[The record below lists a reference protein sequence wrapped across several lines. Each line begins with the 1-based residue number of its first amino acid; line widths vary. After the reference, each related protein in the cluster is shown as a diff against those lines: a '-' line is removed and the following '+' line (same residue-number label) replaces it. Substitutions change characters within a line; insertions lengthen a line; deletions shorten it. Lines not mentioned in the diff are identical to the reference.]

1 MRDRERCVRNQY
13 EPYTKGAEMK
23 KLMVMGAGTYQVP
36 LIKKARE
43 MGVYTIVV
51 SIPGKYPGF
60 AFADEICYEDTVDY
74 ERILEIAREKQIDG
88 IVTAGTDVAVITIG
102 KVCDELGLTGL
113 SFEAAQIASNKIR
126 MKKKYEEYGVR
137 TARFREVSFE
147 DDMYEKAKELHFPLI
162 FKAVDTSGSRGI
174 IRVDSVDEFEEARS
188 IVRANT
194 RTDYFIIEEFIEGK
208 EFGAQAFVYH
218 GEVKFILPHG
228 DYVFQGDTGVPI
240 GHFAPYE
247 LGDGIIEDAKV
258 QLEKA
263 IEAMGLDNCA
273 INADFILK
281 DDKTYVLELGGRSG
295 ATCLAELVSIYY
307 GFDYY
312 EKLVLAALGEDVVF
326 PKEHAVPNAS
336 MLLRSEKDGVICSIE
351 NKNEPDEDIYEIQF
365 DYGIGDRVKK
375 FHVGPNRIG
384 HVITKGETL
393 DAAVEKLNEALD
405 KITITVE

>member
-1 MRDRERCVRNQY
+1 
-13 EPYTKGAEMK
+13 MK
-23 KLMVMGAGTYQVP
+23 KLMIMGAGIYQVP
-36 LIKKARE
+36 LIKKAKE
-43 MGVYTIVV
+43 MGIYTIVV
-51 SIPGKYPGF
+51 SIPGNYPGF
-60 AFADEICYEDTVDY
+60 ELADKVCYENTVDY
-74 ERILEIAREKQIDG
+74 DKILEVAKREQIDG

-102 KVCDELGLTGL
+102 KVCDELGLSGL
-113 SFEAAQIASNKIR
+113 GFEAAKVASNKIR

-137 TARFREVSFE
+137 TARFREVAFDE
-147 DDMYEKAKELHFPLI
+147 DMYEKTKDLNFPLI

-174 IRVDSVDEFEEARS
+174 IRVNSKDEFEAARN
-188 IVRANT
+188 VVKANT
-194 RTDYFIIEEFIEGK
+194 RTDFFIIEEFIEGR

-247 LGDGIIEDAKV
+247 LDEGIIADAKA

-307 GFDYY
+307 GYDYY
-312 EKLVLAALGEDVVF
+312 EKLILAALGEDVEF
-326 PKEHAVPNAS
+326 PQEKAVPNAS
-336 MLLRSEKDGVICSIE
+336 MLLRSDKDGVIRSIE
-351 NKNEPDEDIYEIQF
+351 NKNEPDENIYEIQF
-365 DYGIGDRVKK
+365 DYQVGDAVKK
-375 FHVGPNRIG
+375 FHVGPHRIG

-393 DAAVEKLNEALD
+393 QAAVDKLNEALE
-405 KITITVE
+405 KIEIVVE